1 MLTEIKNSLFPTEL
15 RWFLGIALRIPTAH
29 DVATLANLV
38 PKFLSL
44 PREDPGKE
52 VGQVYNVRDFPQA
65 KLDSEMN
72 ARFFLNTHR
81 KKIFVIALN

>member
-1 MLTEIKNSLFPTEL
+1 MIS
-15 RWFLGIALRIPTAH
+15 WYCIAHAH

-52 VGQVYNVRDFPQA
+52 VGQVYNVRDFSQA

-72 ARFFLNTHR
+72 ARFLLNTHR
-81 KKIFVIALN
+81 KKLFVITLN